1 MDVSPDAFALSLPG
15 AKPTPV
21 MSGLQAVGL
30 LVFVVALASMPAYIV
45 WETWSARKAV
55 AAAWTITGPPCAIVQ
70 RPSRTA
76 FSPSRKL
83 KSFSYNGVTFTRA
96 FGAASCVILDEP
108 GMWSDAVYPVCQ
120 FNNPGFVAITS
131 SGRTTVF
138 EPEVGNRATVVVH
151 GGIGR
156 CVRTGWFRL

>member
-15 AKPTPV
+15 PKPEQAI
-21 MSGLQAVGL
+21 SRLQALGL
-30 LVFVVALASMPAYIV
+30 LVFVAVLASIPVYIGC
-45 WETWSARKAV
+45 EAWSERQAV

-83 KSFSYNGVTFTRA
+83 KSFSYHGVTFTRA
-96 FGAASCVILDEP
+96 FGSASCVALDEP
-108 GMWSDAVYPVCQ
+108 GIWSDSTYPVCQ

-131 SGRTTVF
+131 NGQTTVF
-138 EPEVGNRATVVVH
+138 EPEVGERATVMAPS
-151 GGIGR
+151 GIGR